1 MVCEIQDYTMNI
13 CLVTPAPAG
22 SRTGNRTT
30 ALRWAQLLEE
40 LGHKATIAVDYAGED
55 VDAMVALHAWR
66 SAESIARFH
75 QLYPD
80 RPLIVAITG
89 TDLYRDLERHK
100 DVVLRSFDQ
109 ADVLIGLHDLV
120 ADALPERYREKL
132 AVIHQSAQPSPAT
145 VVKRDDRFE
154 VLVVGHLRDEK
165 DPLLTAAA
173 ASLLP
178 PDSRI
183 AVVHLGRAHTAEW
196 ALRARAEMARNP
208 RYEWLGE
215 VSGPEVGAW
224 LSRARLMVLTSVME
238 GGANVISEAIV
249 AGLPVLSSRID
260 GSVGLLGRDYP
271 GYFHT
276 GDSKALAD
284 LLERAE
290 TDAAFLTAL
299 VRQCAEQAP
308 KFTVEQE
315 RDQWKRVLKRAVDAN
330 LVRAEL

>member
-1 MVCEIQDYTMNI
+1 MNI

-30 ALRWAQLLEE
+30 ALRWARLLED
-40 LGHKATIAVDYAGED
+40 LGHETRIAVDYAGED
-55 VDAMVALHAWR
+55 VDVMVALHAWR
-66 SAESIARFH
+66 SAASIARFH
-75 QLYPD
+75 ALYPD
-80 RPLIVAITG
+80 RPLIVALTG

-100 DVVLRSFDQ
+100 DAVLRAFDQ

-120 ADALPERYREKL
+120 ADALPERYRDKL
-132 AVIHQSAQPSPAT
+132 AVIHQSAQPASAT
-145 VVKRDDRFE
+145 VAKRDDRFE
-154 VLVVGHLRDEK
+154 VVVVGHLRDEK

-178 PDSRI
+178 ARSRL
-183 AVVHLGRAHTAEW
+183 AVVHLGRAHTPEW
-196 ALRARAEMARNP
+196 AARAHAEMARNP

-271 GYFHT
+271 GYFRI
-276 GDSKALAD
+276 GDTKALAD

-290 TDAAFLTAL
+290 TAPSFLPGLLRHGAD
-299 VRQCAEQAP
+299 QAP
-308 KFTVEQE
+308 KFAVAQE
-315 RDQWKRVLKRAVDAN
+315 REQWKRVLERAVDAN
-330 LVRAEL
+330 LARAEL